1 MGTLA
6 SNRKGYIQG
15 PSASSYSAAL
25 TATGDGTAYDA
36 QSGNV
41 GNAIQYFQSSGRGGG
56 TFRFTRTFIHFDTS
70 GISGGSSFQLVV
82 TSTAGNSSSGVH
94 NVIACNHNAGSGNGS
109 ELANADFDNVIKGT
123 TWSSSTAWGSSGQIT
138 FSLNAAAAT
147 QIINNNDFNVALILN
162 VDQAEE
168 EESPLGDDGE
178 ISNGIAFGSAI
189 NLTYTDPASGFTHK
203 INSLAAASIGKVN
216 TVATANIGKINTVD

>member
-15 PSASSYSAAL
+15 PSASSYSDAFG
-25 TATGDGTAYDA
+25 ATGNGTAYDA

-94 NVIACNHNAGSGNGS
+94 NVIAVNHNAGSGNGS
-109 ELANADFDNVIKGT
+109 ELANDDFDNAIKGT
-123 TWSSSTAWGSSGQIT
+123 AWSSSTAWPSSGQVT

-147 QIINNNDFNVALILN
+147 QIINNDDFNIALILN
-162 VDQAEE
+162 ADYAEE
-168 EESPLGDDGE
+168 EESPLEEDGD

-189 NLTYTDPASGFTHK
+189 NLTYTDPASGYTHK
-203 INSLAAASIGKVN
+203 VNSLAAASIGKVN

>member
-15 PSASSYSAAL
+15 PSASSYTDAHGA
-25 TATGDGTAYDA
+25 TADGVAYDA
-36 QSGNV
+36 LTNNQNT
-41 GNAIQYFQSSGRGGG
+41 AIQYFQSSGRGNV
-56 TFRFTRTFIHFDTS
+56 FRFSRTFIHFDTS

-82 TSTAGNSSSGVH
+82 TSTAGNSSSGNH
-94 NVIACNHNAGSGNGS
+94 NVIAVNHNAGSGNGS

-123 TWSSSTAWGSSGQIT
+123 AWSSSTAYPSSGQVT
-138 FSLNAAAAT
+138 FNLNAAAAT

-162 VDQAEE
+162 ADYAGE
-168 EESPLGDDGE
+168 EESPLEEDGD

-189 NLTYTDPASGFTHK
+189 NLTYTDPASGYTHK
-203 INSLAAASIGKVN
+203 INGLASASIGKVN
-216 TVATANIGKINTVD
+216 TVATGNIGKINTVD

>member
-15 PSASSYSAAL
+15 PSETSFTDAYNSSS
-25 TATGDGTAYDA
+25 DGTAYDA

-41 GNAIQYFQSSGRGGG
+41 NTAIQYFQSSGRGGG
-56 TFRFTRTFIHFDTS
+56 TFRFNRTFIHFDTS

-82 TSTAGNSSSGVH
+82 TSTAGNSSSGVY

-109 ELANADFDNVIKGT
+109 ELANADWNNVIKST
-123 TWSSSTAWGSSGQIT
+123 AWSSSTAWPSSGQVTI
-138 FSLNAAAAT
+138 SLNAAAAT
-147 QIINNNDFNVALILN
+147 QIINNNDFNVALILASDYN
-162 VDQAEE
+162 EE
-168 EESPLGDDGE
+168 EESPLGEDGD

-189 NLTYTDPASGFTHK
+189 NLTYTDPASGYTHK
-203 INSLAAASIGKVN
+203 VNSLAAASIGKVN